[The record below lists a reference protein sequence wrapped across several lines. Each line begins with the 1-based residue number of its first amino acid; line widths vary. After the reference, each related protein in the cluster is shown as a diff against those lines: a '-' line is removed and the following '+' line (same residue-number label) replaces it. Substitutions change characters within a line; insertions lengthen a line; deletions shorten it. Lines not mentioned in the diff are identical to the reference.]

1 MACPG
6 SSFSFVFP
14 FRFRHAARS
23 AHVDEP
29 LVYVRENEQQPAPAC
44 WTRHPQGLSSL
55 SPLPSLPFSP
65 LVSIL
70 SSCPA
75 CPALLPPPSHRAR
88 VTGGRAKFALSSQ
101 PAVRGH
107 VVPCGCDWARRDAL
121 GRRRSLACIHPNTTS
136 ATDRR
141 GGTQIPPPPESLQ
154 IPPPNSQLFVPATGN
169 SYPSV
174 TSFGLGCR
182 LLSHPVRSCAAG
194 RLCLSDS
201 RASTTA
207 GGMNEAERLSI
218 LARRVRATDKVLNQE
233 GEWQVHGRP
242 APTYPPTLAFA
253 QQPTGVLTL
262 WYPTRAGVC
271 EGSEASTSRS
281 EVGQPGSNERR
292 GAPRR
297 TPAAAD
303 TPHE

>member
-1 MACPG
+1 VLVSQAVVQSLHFHHNPPCEG
-6 SSFSFVFP
+6 TLS
-14 FRFRHAARS
+14 
-23 AHVDEP
+23 HVDATGP
-29 LVYVRENEQQPAPAC
+29 GVMHWAVDAASLV
-44 WTRHPQGLSSL
+44 
-55 SPLPSLPFSP
+55 F
-65 LVSIL
+65 
-70 SSCPA
+70 
-75 CPALLPPPSHRAR
+75 
-88 VTGGRAKFALSSQ
+88 
-101 PAVRGH
+101 
-107 VVPCGCDWARRDAL
+107 
-121 GRRRSLACIHPNTTS
+121 
-136 ATDRR
+136 
-141 GGTQIPPPPESLQ
+141 TQIPPPRQTGGAAPKYHLRPSHSRY
-154 IPPPNSQLFVPATGN
+154 PPPNSQLFVPATGN

-218 LARRVRATDKVLNQE
+218 LARRVRATDMVLNQE

-271 EGSEASTSRS
+271 QGNEARTSRS
-281 EVGQPGSNERR
+281 EVSQPGSNERR

-297 TPAAAD
+297 TPAAGG